1 MFATQHVKNLA
12 LYLITER
19 GQSVDCGFYMG
30 SMIGFGGSASCRWT
44 LSDSWNCTASL
55 GIVSGVNIGVEVSGS
70 YKVISIID
78 Q

>member
-1 MFATQHVKNLA
+1 M
-12 LYLITER
+12 
-19 GQSVDCGFYMG
+19 DCGFYMG

-44 LSDSWNCTASL
+44 LSDSWNCTSSL